1 VNLQNKILIRFLIII
16 SLTINSKDLIADD
29 FNSAKII
36 ICETSGLS
44 RPLEYIEFQLQVEL
58 AGNNSNEINIV
69 AEDMQ
74 NGEQIPCQ
82 VFNKNVYEKE
92 NIILLH
98 IVFPI
103 SIEAN
108 ARKIYLLKRVKK
120 KKSVSSDLNIYGEG
134 LNLIVE
140 NKYYNADLSKSDQ
153 SEAKSHDSGQLRE
166 LLIKMNFNQL
176 LFRTEN
182 RMHWAPN
189 FQKPEMEFYNTIAG
203 WESPEVFLLNHG
215 PYLIFSQRKDSAP
228 DHPEILLT
236 ANYYFYA
243 GLPYFKFF
251 SSMNIIKNVT
261 LYLLRN
267 DEMTMD
273 SLFTHIAY
281 QDNSGQIIDLSFS
294 ERYQELE
301 ENPIDNNSPWLC
313 FYNEKKGYA
322 FGSIRIK
329 YDNTNQSGLPSPTYL
344 PHTKISDGAEGG
356 KYWNRRLI
364 HEYPVFVPK
373 GSCYIEENAYI
384 VFKINKENKFKE
396 IRDWTARMRCP
407 LKVNVYPE
415 IVVN

>member
-1 VNLQNKILIRFLIII
+1 M
-16 SLTINSKDLIADD
+16 ADEYTL
-29 FNSAKII
+29 AKIVI
-36 ICETSGLS
+36 QEPNGLARS
-44 RPLEYIEFQLQVEL
+44 LEYIEFQLQLQLEL
-58 AGNNSNEINIV
+58 ADNSSKELNII
-69 AEDMQ
+69 AEDLQ
-74 NGEQIPCQ
+74 NGEQITCQ
-82 VFNKNVYEKE
+82 VFSKNVYEKE
-92 NIILLH
+92 NITLLH

-108 ARKIYLLKRVKK
+108 TRKIYLLKRVKK
-120 KKSVSSDLNIYGEG
+120 KKSVNSDLNSYGEG
-134 LNLIVE
+134 FNLIVE
-140 NKYYNADLSKSDQ
+140 NKYYKADLSKSNQ
-153 SEAKSHDSGQLRE
+153 SEAKNHDSGQLRE

-203 WESPEVFLLNHG
+203 WDNPKVFVLNHG

-228 DHPEILLT
+228 DHPEIFLT

-251 SSMNIIKNVT
+251 SSMNIIKDVT
-261 LYLLRN
+261 IYLLRN

-294 ERYQELE
+294 ERYQVLDK
-301 ENPIDNNSPWLC
+301 NPIDNNSPWLC
-313 FYNEKKGYA
+313 FYNENKGYA

-344 PHTKISDGAEGG
+344 PHTNISDGAEGG

-364 HEYPVFVPK
+364 NEYPVFVPK

-384 VFKINKENKFKE
+384 VFEINKENKFKE
-396 IRDWTARMRCP
+396 IKDWTDRMRNP
-407 LKVNVYPE
+407 LKLKVYPD
-415 IVVN
+415 IVGN